1 MVLTADTVSILSMV
15 DHPVEPCNQGARA
28 GGALSLTALFSRGIV
43 AVMRVQL
50 TPTVPAFRIDDLVL
64 ERLWRLLEERCA
76 LEDDGTSRLSVTDRV
91 SVPGQ
96 RGTEERTH
104 EYRTVADLRR
114 GSRDERVLRRYR
126 LTVSSSW
133 RNDSREVLF
142 FAPGGGPVSLEVSGP
157 DPGWC
162 HAVVDAVFALLRPH
176 GVWYGAVHR
185 GGLWAPLAVL
195 GGVLLALLV
204 SHGVTL
210 TLGGP
215 WFWHGVVVGAS
226 ILVTLVV
233 ALRDR
238 LFPAADIRVIP
249 RVGGV
254 QVPSGRV
261 SDPPAREQR
270 VSGLWSRVRQAGR
283 GGSAAHRNAGGEA
296 GRCRGLRGLC
306 PAEGFGRRIV
316 TFSRM
321 APA

>member
-1 MVLTADTVSILSMV
+1 MRTM
-15 DHPVEPCNQGARA
+15 
-28 GGALSLTALFSRGIV
+28 ALA
-43 AVMRVQL
+43 
-50 TPTVPAFRIDDLVL
+50 AFRSPIGFPFRGNAGL
-64 ERLWRLLEERCA
+64 R
-76 LEDDGTSRLSVTDRV
+76 
-91 SVPGQ
+91 SVPTSIEPSLIFAAA
-96 RGTEERTH
+96 RLTS
-104 EYRTVADLRR
+104 VCFA
-114 GSRDERVLRRYR
+114 VYR

-142 FAPGGGPVSLEVSGP
+142 LAPGGGPVSLEVSGP

-185 GGLWAPLAVL
+185 VHRGGLWAPLAVL
-195 GGVLLALLV
+195 GGVLLALFV

-210 TLGGP
+210 TLGVP
-215 WFWHGVVVGAS
+215 WVLARRRGRRKHPGDACRGVAAQ
-226 ILVTLVV
+226 
-233 ALRDR
+233 ALSGCRH
-238 LFPAADIRVIP
+238 P
-249 RVGGV
+249 RHPPCGSV
-254 QVPSGRV
+254 QVPSGCV

-283 GGSAAHRNAGGEA
+283 GGSAAHGNAGGEA

-306 PAEGFGRRIV
+306 SAEGFGRRIV

>member
-1 MVLTADTVSILSMV
+1 MILRMV

-43 AVMRVQL
+43 AIMRVRL

-76 LEDDGTSRLSVTDRV
+76 LEDDGTSCLSVTERV
-91 SVPGQ
+91 CVPGQ

-133 RNDSREVLF
+133 RNDSHKVLF
-142 FAPGGGPVSLEVSGP
+142 LASGGGPVSLEVSGP

-162 HAVVDAVFALLRPH
+162 HEMVDAVVALLRPH

-185 GGLWAPLAVL
+185 GGFWAPLAAL
-195 GGVLLALLV
+195 GGVLFALFV

-210 TLGGP
+210 MLGVP

-226 ILVTLVV
+226 ILVMLVV
-233 ALRDR
+233 ALRDS

-249 RVGGV
+249 RVEASKFLRDVSPTRPPGNGGS
-254 QVPSGRV
+254 PDSGRE
-261 SDPPAREQR
+261 S
-270 VSGLWSRVRQAGR
+270 AGPD
-283 GGSAAHRNAGGEA
+283 AADQQPTGT
-296 GRCRGLRGLC
+296 L
-306 PAEGFGRRIV
+306 AEGPDGVVDFAGYAQRKG
-316 TFSRM
+316 SSD
-321 APA
+321 AS